1 MELILKLQIAEMGPK
16 KRQEKA
22 TSKKSGKISKGT
34 PVPEG
39 YAGEGGSS
47 AQAEQSAPSEQN
59 TQASKGKQVERT
71 LVDTETKDEDEF
83 QDDDDDDDD
92 EDEEIE
98 DEKKSPK
105 VTADNFSWRTGIADL
120 EPLDTIEKIFEHML
134 QTISNDE
141 DFEQLLDCGKRIRFG
156 TMCSGTECPIIAM
169 ELFEERK

>member
-1 MELILKLQIAEMGPK
+1 MGPK

-22 TSKKSGKISKGT
+22 TSKKSGKISKET

-39 YAGEGGSS
+39 YVGEGESS
-47 AQAEQSAPSEQN
+47 APAEQS

-71 LVDTETKDEDEF
+71 LVDTETNDEDEF

-92 EDEEIE
+92 ENEEIE
-98 DEKKSPK
+98 DEKKLPK
-105 VTADNFSWRTGIADL
+105 VAADNFTWRTGIADL
-120 EPLDTIEKIFEHML
+120 EPLDTIEKMFEHML
-134 QTISNDE
+134 QTISDDG
-141 DFEQLLDCGKRIRFG
+141 DFKQLLDYGKRIRFG